1 MNRNTNSGLNR
12 IVCIVLIIAL
22 FTSLVACGSDKTS
35 ENIAANQATEEVDG
49 TENQAEAE
57 AAAAKPESKEE
68 PADKTDKAD
77 SDAAEND
84 NNEVK
89 NNALDEFKVYG
100 KFAEFTTYDID
111 GNEVTESIFANKD
124 LTVVNIWGT
133 FCGPCINEMPELGA
147 WEKELPDNVQ
157 IVGLI
162 VDISSTDDE
171 TQIAAAKQI
180 TEKADVGFV
189 NLIGGNGDFDEL
201 IGSIVGVPTTI
212 FVDKSG
218 NIVGEII
225 VGADVD
231 RYKSFVNRYV
241 EALNNSSQK
250 QAE

>member
-1 MNRNTNSGLNR
+1 MNRNTNLGLNR
-12 IVCIVLIIAL
+12 IVCIVFLLAL

-100 KFAEFTTYDID
+100 KFAEFTTNDID

-162 VDISSTDDE
+162 VDISSTDNE

-180 TEKADVGFV
+180 TEKADAGFV

-231 RYKSFVNRYV
+231 RYKSFVNKYI

>member
-1 MNRNTNSGLNR
+1 MNRNTNLGLNR
-12 IVCIVLIIAL
+12 IVCIVFLLAL

-100 KFAEFTTYDID
+100 KFAEFTTNDIN
-111 GNEVTESIFANKD
+111 GNEVTQSIFANKD

-162 VDISSTDDE
+162 VDISSTDNE

-231 RYKSFVNRYV
+231 RYKSFVNKYV
-241 EALNNSSQK
+241 EVLNNSSQK

>member
-1 MNRNTNSGLNR
+1 MNRNTNL
-12 IVCIVLIIAL
+12 VLKKAVNLILLLAFFL
-22 FTSLVACGSDKTS
+22 MLTACAGKDTNDGK
-35 ENIAANQATEEVDG
+35 AANKEDTKQ
-49 TENQAEAE
+49 ENTVQ
-57 AAAAKPESKEE
+57 PEKE
-68 PADKTDKAD
+68 D
-77 SDAAEND
+77 SDAAD
-84 NNEVK
+84 SKNNEVQS
-89 NNALDEFKVYG
+89 NALDEFEVYG
-100 KFAEFTTYDID
+100 TFSEFVTYDID

-201 IGSIVGVPTTI
+201 ISSIVGVPTTI

-231 RYKSFVNRYV
+231 RYKSFVNKYI
-241 EALNNSSQK
+241 EALNNNSQK

>member
-1 MNRNTNSGLNR
+1 MNRNTN
-12 IVCIVLIIAL
+12 IVLKKAVNLILLLAFFL
-22 FTSLVACGSDKTS
+22 TLTACEGKDTNDGK
-35 ENIAANQATEEVDG
+35 AANKEDTNQ
-49 TENQAEAE
+49 ENTLQ
-57 AAAAKPESKEE
+57 PEKEE
-68 PADKTDKAD
+68 PDAAD
-77 SDAAEND
+77 SK
-84 NNEVK
+84 NNEVQS
-89 NNALDEFKVYG
+89 NALDEFKVYG
-100 KFAEFTTYDID
+100 KFAGFTTNDIN

-189 NLIGGNGDFDEL
+189 NLIGGNGAFDEL
-201 IGSIVGVPTTI
+201 ISSIVGVPTTI

-231 RYKSFVNRYV
+231 RYKSFVNKYV

>member
-1 MNRNTNSGLNR
+1 MNRNTNLGLNR
-12 IVCIVLIIAL
+12 IVCIVFLLAL

-35 ENIAANQATEEVDG
+35 ENIAANQATEEVAG
-49 TENQAEAE
+49 TENQAE

-68 PADKTDKAD
+68 PADKTYKAD

-89 NNALDEFKVYG
+89 NNALDEFEVYG
-100 KFAEFTTYDID
+100 TFSEFTTNDIN

-162 VDISSTDDE
+162 VDISSTDNE
-171 TQIAAAKQI
+171 TQIAAVKQI
-180 TEKADVGFV
+180 TEKADAGFV
-189 NLIGGNGDFDEL
+189 NLIGGNGAFDEL
-201 IGSIVGVPTTI
+201 ISSIVGVPTTI

-231 RYKSFVNRYV
+231 RYKSFVNKYI

>member
-1 MNRNTNSGLNR
+1 MNRNTNLGLNR
-12 IVCIVLIIAL
+12 IVRIVFLLAL

-57 AAAAKPESKEE
+57 AAATKPESKEE

-77 SDAAEND
+77 SAAAD
-84 NNEVK
+84 SKNNEVQS
-89 NNALDEFKVYG
+89 NALDEFKVYG
-100 KFAEFTTYDID
+100 KFAEFTTNDID
-111 GNEVTESIFANKD
+111 GNEVTQSIFANKD

-231 RYKSFVNRYV
+231 RYKSFVNKYV

>member
-1 MNRNTNSGLNR
+1 MNRNTYL
-12 IVCIVLIIAL
+12 VLKKAVNLILLLAFFL
-22 FTSLVACGSDKTS
+22 TLTACESKDTNDGK
-35 ENIAANQATEEVDG
+35 AANKEDTKQ
-49 TENQAEAE
+49 ENTVQ
-57 AAAAKPESKEE
+57 PEKEE
-68 PADKTDKAD
+68 
-77 SDAAEND
+77 SDAAD
-84 NNEVK
+84 SKNNEVQS
-89 NNALDEFKVYG
+89 NALDEFKVYG
-100 KFAEFTTYDID
+100 KFAEFTTNDID

-147 WEKELPDNVQ
+147 WEKELTDNVQ

-162 VDISSTDDE
+162 VDISSTDNE

-189 NLIGGNGDFDEL
+189 NLIGGNGAFDEL

-231 RYKSFVNRYV
+231 RYKSFVNKYI

>member
-1 MNRNTNSGLNR
+1 MNRNTNLGLNR
-12 IVCIVLIIAL
+12 IVCIVFLLAL
-22 FTSLVACGSDKTS
+22 FTSLVACGIDKTS

-49 TENQAEAE
+49 TSNQAEAE

-68 PADKTDKAD
+68 PADKTDKAE
-77 SDAAEND
+77 SDAAD
-84 NNEVK
+84 SKNNEVQS
-89 NNALDEFKVYG
+89 NALDEFKVYG
-100 KFAEFTTYDID
+100 KFAEFTTNDID
-111 GNEVTESIFANKD
+111 GNEVTQSIFANKD

-162 VDISSTDDE
+162 VDISSTDNE

-180 TEKADVGFV
+180 TEKADVGFA

-231 RYKSFVNRYV
+231 RYKSFVNKYV

>member
-1 MNRNTNSGLNR
+1 MNRNTNLGLNR
-12 IVCIVLIIAL
+12 IVCIVFLLAL

-57 AAAAKPESKEE
+57 VAEAKPESKEE
-68 PADKTDKAD
+68 PADKTDKAE
-77 SDAAEND
+77 SDAAD
-84 NNEVK
+84 SKNNEVQS
-89 NNALDEFKVYG
+89 NALDEFEVYG
-100 KFAEFTTYDID
+100 TFSEFVTYDID
-111 GNEVTESIFANKD
+111 GNEVTQSIFANKD

-189 NLIGGNGDFDEL
+189 NLIGGNGAFDEL
-201 IGSIVGVPTTI
+201 ISSIVGVPTTI

-231 RYKSFVNRYV
+231 RYKSFVNKYV

>member
-1 MNRNTNSGLNR
+1 MNRNTNLGLNR
-12 IVCIVLIIAL
+12 IVRIVFLLAL

-35 ENIAANQATEEVDG
+35 ENIAANQATEEVAG

-57 AAAAKPESKEE
+57 AAATKPESKEE

-77 SDAAEND
+77 SDAAD
-84 NNEVK
+84 SKNNEVQS
-89 NNALDEFKVYG
+89 NALDEFKVYG
-100 KFAEFTTYDID
+100 KFAEFTTNDID
-111 GNEVTESIFANKD
+111 GNEVTQSIFANKD

-162 VDISSTDDE
+162 VDISSTDNE

-180 TEKADVGFV
+180 TEKADAGFV
-189 NLIGGNGDFDEL
+189 NLIGGNGAFNEL
-201 IGSIVGVPTTI
+201 MASIVGVPTTI

-231 RYKSFVNRYV
+231 RYKSFVNKYV

>member
-1 MNRNTNSGLNR
+1 MNRNTYL
-12 IVCIVLIIAL
+12 VLKKAVNLIL
-22 FTSLVACGSDKTS
+22 LLVFFLTLTACAGKDTNDGK
-35 ENIAANQATEEVDG
+35 AANKEDTKQ
-49 TENQAEAE
+49 ENTVQ
-57 AAAAKPESKEE
+57 PEKEE
-68 PADKTDKAD
+68 
-77 SDAAEND
+77 SDAAD
-84 NNEVK
+84 SKNNEVQS
-89 NNALDEFKVYG
+89 NALDEFKVYG
-100 KFAEFTTYDID
+100 KFAEFTTNDID

-180 TEKADVGFV
+180 TEKADVGFA

-231 RYKSFVNRYV
+231 RYKSFVNKYI

>member
-1 MNRNTNSGLNR
+1 MNRNTYL
-12 IVCIVLIIAL
+12 VLKKAVNLILLLAFFL
-22 FTSLVACGSDKTS
+22 TLTACEGKDTNDGK
-35 ENIAANQATEEVDG
+35 AANKEDTNQ
-49 TENQAEAE
+49 ENTVQ
-57 AAAAKPESKEE
+57 PEKEE
-68 PADKTDKAD
+68 
-77 SDAAEND
+77 SDAAD
-84 NNEVK
+84 SKNNEVQS
-89 NNALDEFKVYG
+89 NALDEFKVYG
-100 KFAEFTTYDID
+100 KFAEFTTNDIN

-147 WEKELPDNVQ
+147 WEKELTDNVQ

-162 VDISSTDDE
+162 VDISSTDNE

-231 RYKSFVNRYV
+231 RYKSFVNKYV

>member
-1 MNRNTNSGLNR
+1 MNRNTYL
-12 IVCIVLIIAL
+12 VLKKAVNLILLLAFFL
-22 FTSLVACGSDKTS
+22 TLTACEGKDTNDGK
-35 ENIAANQATEEVDG
+35 AANKEDTKQ
-49 TENQAEAE
+49 ENTVQ
-57 AAAAKPESKEE
+57 PEKEE
-68 PADKTDKAD
+68 
-77 SDAAEND
+77 SDAAD
-84 NNEVK
+84 SKNNEVQS
-89 NNALDEFKVYG
+89 NALDEFKVYG
-100 KFAEFTTYDID
+100 KFAEFTTNDID

-147 WEKELPDNVQ
+147 WEKELTDNVQ

-162 VDISSTDDE
+162 VDISSTDNE
-171 TQIAAAKQI
+171 TQITAAKQI

-189 NLIGGNGDFDEL
+189 NLIGDNGAFDEL
-201 IGSIVGVPTTI
+201 ISSIVGVPTTI

-231 RYKSFVNRYV
+231 RYKSFVNKYV

>member
-1 MNRNTNSGLNR
+1 MNRNTN
-12 IVCIVLIIAL
+12 IVLKKAVNLIL
-22 FTSLVACGSDKTS
+22 LLVFFLTLTACAGKDTNDGK
-35 ENIAANQATEEVDG
+35 AANKEDTKQ
-49 TENQAEAE
+49 ENAVQ
-57 AAAAKPESKEE
+57 PEKEE
-68 PADKTDKAD
+68 
-77 SDAAEND
+77 SDAADSN
-84 NNEVK
+84 NNEVQS
-89 NNALDEFKVYG
+89 NALDEFKVYG
-100 KFAEFTTYDID
+100 KFAEFTTNDID

-231 RYKSFVNRYV
+231 RYKSFVNKYV

>member
-1 MNRNTNSGLNR
+1 MNRNTN
-12 IVCIVLIIAL
+12 IVLKKAVNLILLLAFFL
-22 FTSLVACGSDKTS
+22 TLTACEGKDTNDGK
-35 ENIAANQATEEVDG
+35 AANKEDTNQ
-49 TENQAEAE
+49 ENTVQ
-57 AAAAKPESKEE
+57 PEKEE
-68 PADKTDKAD
+68 PDAAD
-77 SDAAEND
+77 SK
-84 NNEVK
+84 NNEVQS
-89 NNALDEFKVYG
+89 NALDEFKVYG
-100 KFAEFTTYDID
+100 KFAEFTTNDIN
-111 GNEVTESIFANKD
+111 GNEVTQSIFANKD

-162 VDISSTDDE
+162 VDISSTDNE

-180 TEKADVGFV
+180 TEKADAGFV
-189 NLIGGNGDFDEL
+189 NLIGGNGAFDEL

-231 RYKSFVNRYV
+231 RYKSFVNKYV

>member
-1 MNRNTNSGLNR
+1 MNRNTYL
-12 IVCIVLIIAL
+12 VLKKAVNLIL
-22 FTSLVACGSDKTS
+22 LLVFFLTLTACAGKDT
-35 ENIAANQATEEVDG
+35 NDGMAANKEDIKQ
-49 TENQAEAE
+49 ENTVQSE
-57 AAAAKPESKEE
+57 KEE
-68 PADKTDKAD
+68 
-77 SDAAEND
+77 SDAAD
-84 NNEVK
+84 SKNNEVQS
-89 NNALDEFKVYG
+89 NALDEFKVYG
-100 KFAEFTTYDID
+100 KFAEFTTNDID

-162 VDISSTDDE
+162 VDISSTDNE

-218 NIVGEII
+218 NIIGEII

-231 RYKSFVNRYV
+231 RYKSFVNKYV

>member
-1 MNRNTNSGLNR
+1 MNRNTNL
-12 IVCIVLIIAL
+12 VLKKAVNLILLLAFFL
-22 FTSLVACGSDKTS
+22 MLTACAGKDTNDGK
-35 ENIAANQATEEVDG
+35 AANKEDTKQ
-49 TENQAEAE
+49 ENTVQ
-57 AAAAKPESKEE
+57 PEKEE
-68 PADKTDKAD
+68 
-77 SDAAEND
+77 SDATD
-84 NNEVK
+84 SKNNEVQS
-89 NNALDEFKVYG
+89 NALDEFKVYG
-100 KFAEFTTYDID
+100 KFAEFTTNDID

-189 NLIGGNGDFDEL
+189 NLIGGNGAFDEL

-218 NIVGEII
+218 NIIGEII

-231 RYKSFVNRYV
+231 RYKSFVNKYV

>member
-1 MNRNTNSGLNR
+1 MNRNTNLGLNR
-12 IVCIVLIIAL
+12 IVCIVFLLAL

-35 ENIAANQATEEVDG
+35 GNIAANQATEEVDG

-77 SDAAEND
+77 SDAAD
-84 NNEVK
+84 SKNNEVQS
-89 NNALDEFKVYG
+89 NARDEFEVYG
-100 KFAEFTTYDID
+100 TFSEFVTYDID

-162 VDISSTDDE
+162 VDISSMDDE

-180 TEKADVGFV
+180 TEKADAGFV
-189 NLIGGNGDFDEL
+189 NLIGGNGAFDEL
-201 IGSIVGVPTTI
+201 MASIVGVPTTI

-225 VGADVD
+225 VGADVE
-231 RYKSFVNRYV
+231 RYKAFVNKYV
-241 EALNNSSQK
+241 DALNK
-250 QAE
+250 EK

>member
-1 MNRNTNSGLNR
+1 MNRNTNLGLNR
-12 IVCIVLIIAL
+12 IVCIVFLLAL

-77 SDAAEND
+77 SNATDSK
-84 NNEVK
+84 NNEEQS
-89 NNALDEFKVYG
+89 NALDEFKVYG
-100 KFAEFTTYDID
+100 KFAEFTTNDID
-111 GNEVTESIFANKD
+111 GNEVTQSIFANKD

-162 VDISSTDDE
+162 VDISSTDNE

-201 IGSIVGVPTTI
+201 IGSVVGVPTTI

-231 RYKSFVNRYV
+231 RYKSFVNKYV
-241 EALNNSSQK
+241 EVLNNSSQK

>member
-1 MNRNTNSGLNR
+1 MNRNTNL
-12 IVCIVLIIAL
+12 VLKKAVNLIL
-22 FTSLVACGSDKTS
+22 LLVFFLTLTACAGKDTNDGKVANKEDTKQ
-35 ENIAANQATEEVDG
+35 ENAVQ
-49 TENQAEAE
+49 
-57 AAAAKPESKEE
+57 PEKEE
-68 PADKTDKAD
+68 
-77 SDAAEND
+77 SDAAD
-84 NNEVK
+84 SKNNEVQS
-89 NNALDEFKVYG
+89 NALDEFKVYG
-100 KFAEFTTYDID
+100 KFAEFTTNDID

-162 VDISSTDDE
+162 VDISSTDNE

-180 TEKADVGFV
+180 TEKADVGFA

-231 RYKSFVNRYV
+231 RYKSFVNKYI

>member
-1 MNRNTNSGLNR
+1 MNRNTNLGLNR
-12 IVCIVLIIAL
+12 IVCIVFLLVL

-35 ENIAANQATEEVDG
+35 ENIVANQATEEVDG

-57 AAAAKPESKEE
+57 TAAAKPESKEE
-68 PADKTDKAD
+68 PDDKTDKAD
-77 SDAAEND
+77 SDAAD
-84 NNEVK
+84 SKNNEVQS
-89 NNALDEFKVYG
+89 NALDELEVYG
-100 KFAEFTTYDID
+100 TFSEFVTYDID

-171 TQIAAAKQI
+171 MQIAAAKQI
-180 TEKADVGFV
+180 TEKADAGFV
-189 NLIGGNGDFDEL
+189 NLIGGNGAFNEL
-201 IGSIVGVPTTI
+201 MASIVGVPTTI

-218 NIVGEII
+218 NIVGEIV

-231 RYKSFVNRYV
+231 RYKSFVNKYI

>member
-1 MNRNTNSGLNR
+1 MNRNTYL
-12 IVCIVLIIAL
+12 VLKKAVNLIL
-22 FTSLVACGSDKTS
+22 LLVFFLTLTACAGKDTNDGKAADKEDTKQ
-35 ENIAANQATEEVDG
+35 ENAVQ
-49 TENQAEAE
+49 
-57 AAAAKPESKEE
+57 PEKEE
-68 PADKTDKAD
+68 

-89 NNALDEFKVYG
+89 NNALDEFEVYG
-100 KFAEFTTYDID
+100 KFAEFTTNDID
-111 GNEVTESIFANKD
+111 GNEVTQSIFANKD

-180 TEKADVGFV
+180 TEKADAGFV
-189 NLIGGNGDFDEL
+189 NLIGGNGAFDEL

-231 RYKSFVNRYV
+231 RYKSFVNKYV

>member
-1 MNRNTNSGLNR
+1 MNRNTYLVLKKAVNLILL
-12 IVCIVLIIAL
+12 IVFFLTL
-22 FTSLVACGSDKTS
+22 TACTGKDTNDGK
-35 ENIAANQATEEVDG
+35 AANKEDTKQ
-49 TENQAEAE
+49 ENAVQ
-57 AAAAKPESKEE
+57 PEKE
-68 PADKTDKAD
+68 D
-77 SDAAEND
+77 SDAAD
-84 NNEVK
+84 SKNNEVQS
-89 NNALDEFKVYG
+89 NALDEFEVYG
-100 KFAEFTTYDID
+100 TFSEFVTYDID

-147 WEKELPDNVQ
+147 WEKELTDNVQ

-162 VDISSTDDE
+162 VDISSTDNE

-189 NLIGGNGDFDEL
+189 NLIGGNGAFDEL

-231 RYKSFVNRYV
+231 RYKSFVNKYI
-241 EALNNSSQK
+241 EALNNNSQK

>member
-1 MNRNTNSGLNR
+1 MNRNTN
-12 IVCIVLIIAL
+12 IVLKKAVNLILLLAFFL
-22 FTSLVACGSDKTS
+22 TLTACEGKDTNDGK
-35 ENIAANQATEEVDG
+35 AANKEDTNQ
-49 TENQAEAE
+49 ENTVQ
-57 AAAAKPESKEE
+57 PEKEE
-68 PADKTDKAD
+68 PDAAD
-77 SDAAEND
+77 SK
-84 NNEVK
+84 NNEVQS
-89 NNALDEFKVYG
+89 NALDEFKVYG
-100 KFAEFTTYDID
+100 KFAEFTTNDID

-189 NLIGGNGDFDEL
+189 NLIGGNGAFDEL

-231 RYKSFVNRYV
+231 RYKSFVNKYV

>member
-1 MNRNTNSGLNR
+1 MNRNTNLGLNR
-12 IVCIVLIIAL
+12 IVCIVFLLAL

-35 ENIAANQATEEVDG
+35 ENIAANQATEEVAG
-49 TENQAEAE
+49 TENQAE

-68 PADKTDKAD
+68 PADKTDKAE
-77 SDAAEND
+77 SDAAD
-84 NNEVK
+84 SKNNEVQS
-89 NNALDEFKVYG
+89 NALDEFKVYG
-100 KFAEFTTYDID
+100 KFAEFTTNDID
-111 GNEVTESIFANKD
+111 GNEVTQSIFANKD

-162 VDISSTDDE
+162 VDISSTDNE

-189 NLIGGNGDFDEL
+189 NLIGGNGAFDEL

-231 RYKSFVNRYV
+231 RYKSFVNKYV

>member
-1 MNRNTNSGLNR
+1 MNRNTNL
-12 IVCIVLIIAL
+12 VLKKAVNLILLLAFFL
-22 FTSLVACGSDKTS
+22 TLTACAGKDTNDGK
-35 ENIAANQATEEVDG
+35 AANKEDTKQ
-49 TENQAEAE
+49 ENAVQ
-57 AAAAKPESKEE
+57 PEKEE
-68 PADKTDKAD
+68 
-77 SDAAEND
+77 SDAAD
-84 NNEVK
+84 SKNNEVQS
-89 NNALDEFKVYG
+89 NALDEFKVYG
-100 KFAEFTTYDID
+100 KFAEFTTNDID

-162 VDISSTDDE
+162 VDISSTDNE

-189 NLIGGNGDFDEL
+189 NLIGGNGAFDEL
-201 IGSIVGVPTTI
+201 ISSIVGVPTTI

-231 RYKSFVNRYV
+231 RYKSFVNKYV

>member
-1 MNRNTNSGLNR
+1 MNRNTNLGLNR
-12 IVCIVLIIAL
+12 IVCIVFLLAL

-77 SDAAEND
+77 SAATD
-84 NNEVK
+84 SKNNEEQS
-89 NNALDEFKVYG
+89 NALDEFKVYG
-100 KFAEFTTYDID
+100 KFAEFTTNDID

-147 WEKELPDNVQ
+147 WEKELTDNVQ

-162 VDISSTDDE
+162 VDISSTDNE
-171 TQIAAAKQI
+171 TQIVAAKQI
-180 TEKADVGFV
+180 IEKADVGFV
-189 NLIGGNGDFDEL
+189 NLIGGNGAFDEL
-201 IGSIVGVPTTI
+201 ISSIVGVPTTI

-231 RYKSFVNRYV
+231 RYKSFVNKYV

>member
-1 MNRNTNSGLNR
+1 MRISKAVKRTANKEDTNQENT
-12 IVCIVLIIAL
+12 V
-22 FTSLVACGSDKTS
+22 
-35 ENIAANQATEEVDG
+35 Q
-49 TENQAEAE
+49 
-57 AAAAKPESKEE
+57 PEKEE
-68 PADKTDKAD
+68 
-77 SDAAEND
+77 SDAAD
-84 NNEVK
+84 SKNNEVQS
-89 NNALDEFKVYG
+89 NALDEFKVYG

-189 NLIGGNGDFDEL
+189 NLIGGNGAFDEL
-201 IGSIVGVPTTI
+201 IGSIVSVPTTI

-231 RYKSFVNRYV
+231 RYKSFVNKYV
-241 EALNNSSQK
+241 EALNTMQMTSSILSSFHFFILQILLM
-250 QAE
+250 

>member
-1 MNRNTNSGLNR
+1 MNRNTN
-12 IVCIVLIIAL
+12 IVLKKAVNLIL
-22 FTSLVACGSDKTS
+22 LLVFFLTLTACAGKDT
-35 ENIAANQATEEVDG
+35 NDGMAANKEDTKQ
-49 TENQAEAE
+49 ENTVQSE
-57 AAAAKPESKEE
+57 KEE
-68 PADKTDKAD
+68 
-77 SDAAEND
+77 SDAAD
-84 NNEVK
+84 SKNNEVQS
-89 NNALDEFKVYG
+89 NALDEFKVYG
-100 KFAEFTTYDID
+100 KFAEFTTNDID

-162 VDISSTDDE
+162 VDISSTDNE

-180 TEKADVGFV
+180 TEKADAGFV

-201 IGSIVGVPTTI
+201 IGSVVGVPTTI
-212 FVDKSG
+212 SVDKSG

-231 RYKSFVNRYV
+231 RYKSFVNKYV

>member
-1 MNRNTNSGLNR
+1 M
-12 IVCIVLIIAL
+12 
-22 FTSLVACGSDKTS
+22 
-35 ENIAANQATEEVDG
+35 
-49 TENQAEAE
+49 
-57 AAAAKPESKEE
+57 
-68 PADKTDKAD
+68 
-77 SDAAEND
+77 
-84 NNEVK
+84 
-89 NNALDEFKVYG
+89 YG
-100 KFAEFTTYDID
+100 KFAEFTTNDID

-162 VDISSTDDE
+162 VDISSTDNE

-180 TEKADVGFV
+180 TEKADAGFV
-189 NLIGGNGDFDEL
+189 NLIGGNGAFDEL

-231 RYKSFVNRYV
+231 RYKSFVNKYV

>member
-1 MNRNTNSGLNR
+1 MNRNTNL
-12 IVCIVLIIAL
+12 VLKKAVNLILLLAFFL
-22 FTSLVACGSDKTS
+22 TLTACEDKDT
-35 ENIAANQATEEVDG
+35 NDGKAANKEDTKQ
-49 TENQAEAE
+49 ENTVQ
-57 AAAAKPESKEE
+57 PEKEE
-68 PADKTDKAD
+68 
-77 SDAAEND
+77 SDAAD
-84 NNEVK
+84 SKNNEVQS
-89 NNALDEFKVYG
+89 NALDEFKVYG
-100 KFAEFTTYDID
+100 KFAEFTTNDID
-111 GNEVTESIFANKD
+111 GNEVTQSIFANKD

-180 TEKADVGFV
+180 TEKADAGFV

-231 RYKSFVNRYV
+231 RYKSFVNKYV

>member
-1 MNRNTNSGLNR
+1 MNRNTYL
-12 IVCIVLIIAL
+12 VLKKAVNLIL
-22 FTSLVACGSDKTS
+22 LLVFFLTLTACAGKDTNDGK
-35 ENIAANQATEEVDG
+35 AANKEDTKQ
-49 TENQAEAE
+49 ENTVQ
-57 AAAAKPESKEE
+57 PEKEE
-68 PADKTDKAD
+68 
-77 SDAAEND
+77 SDAAD
-84 NNEVK
+84 SKNNEVQS
-89 NNALDEFKVYG
+89 NALDEFKVYG
-100 KFAEFTTYDID
+100 KFAEFTTNDID

-162 VDISSTDDE
+162 VDISSTDNE

-180 TEKADVGFV
+180 TEKADVGFA

-231 RYKSFVNRYV
+231 RYKSFVNKYI

>member
-1 MNRNTNSGLNR
+1 MNRNTN
-12 IVCIVLIIAL
+12 IVLKKAVNLILLLAFFL
-22 FTSLVACGSDKTS
+22 TLTACEGKDTNDGK
-35 ENIAANQATEEVDG
+35 AANKEDTKQ
-49 TENQAEAE
+49 ENTVQ
-57 AAAAKPESKEE
+57 PE
-68 PADKTDKAD
+68 KAD

-89 NNALDEFKVYG
+89 SNALDEFKVYG
-100 KFAEFTTYDID
+100 KFAEFTTNDID
-111 GNEVTESIFANKD
+111 GNEVTQSIFANKD

-189 NLIGGNGDFDEL
+189 NLIGGNGAFDEL
-201 IGSIVGVPTTI
+201 ISSIVGVPTTI

-231 RYKSFVNRYV
+231 RYKSFVNKYV

>member
-1 MNRNTNSGLNR
+1 MNRNTYL
-12 IVCIVLIIAL
+12 VLKKAVNLILLLAFFL
-22 FTSLVACGSDKTS
+22 TLTACEGKDTNDGK
-35 ENIAANQATEEVDG
+35 AANKEDTKQ
-49 TENQAEAE
+49 ENTVQPEKAE
-57 AAAAKPESKEE
+57 
-68 PADKTDKAD
+68 
-77 SDAAEND
+77 SDAADSN
-84 NNEVK
+84 NNEVQS
-89 NNALDEFKVYG
+89 NALDEFKVYG
-100 KFAEFTTYDID
+100 KFAEFTTNDID

-162 VDISSTDDE
+162 VDISSTDNE

-189 NLIGGNGDFDEL
+189 NLIGGNGAFDEL

-218 NIVGEII
+218 NIVGEIV

-231 RYKSFVNRYV
+231 RYKSFVNKYI

>member
-1 MNRNTNSGLNR
+1 MNRNTYL
-12 IVCIVLIIAL
+12 VLKKAVNLILLLAFFL
-22 FTSLVACGSDKTS
+22 TLTACEGKDTNDGK
-35 ENIAANQATEEVDG
+35 AANKEDTNQ
-49 TENQAEAE
+49 ENTVQ
-57 AAAAKPESKEE
+57 PEKEE
-68 PADKTDKAD
+68 PDAAD
-77 SDAAEND
+77 SK
-84 NNEVK
+84 NNEVQS
-89 NNALDEFKVYG
+89 NALDEFKVYG
-100 KFAEFTTYDID
+100 KFAEFTTNDID

-162 VDISSTDDE
+162 VDISSTGNE

-189 NLIGGNGDFDEL
+189 NLIGGNGAFDKL

-231 RYKSFVNRYV
+231 RYKSFVNKYV

>member
-1 MNRNTNSGLNR
+1 MNRNTYL
-12 IVCIVLIIAL
+12 VLKKAVNLIL
-22 FTSLVACGSDKTS
+22 LLVFFLTLTACAGKDTNDGK
-35 ENIAANQATEEVDG
+35 AANKEDTNQ
-49 TENQAEAE
+49 ENTVQ
-57 AAAAKPESKEE
+57 PEKEE
-68 PADKTDKAD
+68 
-77 SDAAEND
+77 SDAAD
-84 NNEVK
+84 SKNNEVQS
-89 NNALDEFKVYG
+89 NALDEFKVYG
-100 KFAEFTTYDID
+100 KFAEFTTNDID
-111 GNEVTESIFANKD
+111 GNEVTQSIFANKD

-162 VDISSTDDE
+162 VDISSTDNE

-180 TEKADVGFV
+180 TEKADAGFV
-189 NLIGGNGDFDEL
+189 NLIGGNGAFNEL
-201 IGSIVGVPTTI
+201 MASIVGVPTTI

-231 RYKSFVNRYV
+231 RYKSFVNKYI

>member
-1 MNRNTNSGLNR
+1 MNRNTYL
-12 IVCIVLIIAL
+12 VLKKAVNLIL
-22 FTSLVACGSDKTS
+22 LLVFFLTLTACAGKDTNDGK
-35 ENIAANQATEEVDG
+35 AANKEDTKQ
-49 TENQAEAE
+49 ENTVQ
-57 AAAAKPESKEE
+57 PEKEE
-68 PADKTDKAD
+68 
-77 SDAAEND
+77 SDAAD
-84 NNEVK
+84 SKNNEVQS
-89 NNALDEFKVYG
+89 NALDEFKVYG
-100 KFAEFTTYDID
+100 KFAEFTTNDID

-162 VDISSTDDE
+162 VDISSTDNE

-180 TEKADVGFV
+180 TEKADAGFV
-189 NLIGGNGDFDEL
+189 NLIGGNGAFNEL
-201 IGSIVGVPTTI
+201 MASIVGVPTTI

-231 RYKSFVNRYV
+231 RYKSFVNKYI

>member
-1 MNRNTNSGLNR
+1 MNRNTNLGLNR
-12 IVCIVLIIAL
+12 IVCIVFLLAL

-35 ENIAANQATEEVDG
+35 ENIAANQATEEVAG

-77 SDAAEND
+77 SAAAD
-84 NNEVK
+84 SKNNEVQS
-89 NNALDEFKVYG
+89 NALDEFKVYG
-100 KFAEFTTYDID
+100 KFAEFTTNDID

-162 VDISSTDDE
+162 VDISSTDNE

-231 RYKSFVNRYV
+231 RYKSFVNKYV

>member
-1 MNRNTNSGLNR
+1 MNRNTNL
-12 IVCIVLIIAL
+12 VLKKAVNLILLLAFFL
-22 FTSLVACGSDKTS
+22 MLTACAGKDTNDGK
-35 ENIAANQATEEVDG
+35 AANKEDTKQ
-49 TENQAEAE
+49 ENTVQ
-57 AAAAKPESKEE
+57 PEKE
-68 PADKTDKAD
+68 D
-77 SDAAEND
+77 SDAAD
-84 NNEVK
+84 SKNNEVQS
-89 NNALDEFKVYG
+89 NALDEFEVYG
-100 KFAEFTTYDID
+100 TFSEFVTYDID

-162 VDISSTDDE
+162 VDISSTDNE

-201 IGSIVGVPTTI
+201 ISSIVGVPTTI

-231 RYKSFVNRYV
+231 RYKSFVNKYI
-241 EALNNSSQK
+241 EALNNNSQK